1 MKNPITKINDEL
13 VKWQE
18 LSAILSQE
26 DIDAETLVDTLDG
39 ETELMEALC
48 VVADSILDDNT
59 MIDGIKSTL
68 EKLNARKS
76 RIEKAAET
84 KRNIIL
90 QAMDR
95 ADIKTVTNPL
105 FTLTKRIVPPKA
117 MVVDESLLPSRFFE
131 PQPPKLNKKALNDA
145 IKGGEDLEGVEM
157 SNGGLSL
164 TMRIK

>member
-1 MKNPITKINDEL
+1 MTNPITKVNDEL
-13 VKWQE
+13 IKWQQ

-48 VVADSILDDNT
+48 VVAESILDDHT
-59 MIDGIKSTL
+59 MIDGLKSTL

-95 ADIKTVTNPL
+95 ADINTVTNPL

-117 MVVDESLLPSRFFE
+117 MVVDESLLPSRFFQ
-131 PQPPKLNKKALNDA
+131 PQPPKLDKKALNDA
-145 IKGGEDLEGVEM
+145 IKNGDEIEGVEM